1 MVSEANRTTQRHSK
15 GFEGVSGVL
24 QRFLWGSRG
33 VQESLSGNSGD
44 FRRISGSFD
53 RFVGRSM
60 MFNDVLRRSMR
71 FLEVSR
77 GHSGVAKVFHKVSW
91 VNRASQGHLG
101 RLKGD
106 SEAFQWFPR
115 SSRGDPGNFLGWFV
129 KFHGWST

>member
-1 MVSEANRTTQRHSK
+1 MGLQGCPR
-15 GFEGVSGVL
+15 GFE
-24 QRFLWGSRG
+24 RR
-33 VQESLSGNSGD
+33 

-77 GHSGVAKVFHKVSW
+77 GHSGVAKVFHEVSW
-91 VNRASQGHLG
+91 VIRASQGHLG

-115 SSRGDPGNFLGWFV
+115 SSRGVPGIFWG
-129 KFHGWST
+129 GS